1 MSPAEFDIFDCH
13 HHVGDVRSF
22 MPHTGGTSEREGA
35 THGAD
40 APTEEAALAEER
52 AARVR
57 IMDAGG
63 VRQAAVIPGHAYPRT
78 NGLPDTR
85 ALNDRIAAYRD
96 AQPDRFP
103 VAIGIV
109 EPVFEEACFPE
120 LDRCARDLGLVGIS
134 FHTRFQGV
142 SMDSPWVARYVE
154 RVAELGMVPVLHAM
168 TESSDE
174 ALWKTAEIARALP
187 DVAMLVLDAFSSFEG
202 TREAFAIAERCPNL
216 CWDTSLSY
224 NFDFLEAFANQFG
237 AAKVVFGTDLYSP
250 PLGRRISH
258 LIPQIL
264 ESSLSDP
271 DKALVLG
278 GNARRLFGLGA
289 SSVS

>member
-1 MSPAEFDIFDCH
+1 MDTGFDVFDCH

-22 MPHTGGTSEREGA
+22 MPTGLASERQRA
-35 THGAD
+35 TQSD
-40 APTEEAALAEER
+40 EAALDAER
-52 AARVR
+52 AARVA

-78 NGLPDTR
+78 NGLADTV

-103 VAIGIV
+103 VAVGVV
-109 EPVFEEACFPE
+109 EPIFEEACLPE
-120 LDRCARDLGLVGIS
+120 LDRCARELGLVGIS

-142 SMDSPWVARYVE
+142 SMDSPWVLQYVE
-154 RVAELGMVPVLHAM
+154 RVAALGMVPILHAM

-174 ALWKTAEIARALP
+174 ALWKTAEIAHALP
-187 DVAMLVLDAFSSFEG
+187 DVEMLVLDAFSSFEG
-202 TREAFAIAERCPNL
+202 TREAFVIAERCPNL
-216 CWDTSLSY
+216 LWDTSLSY
-224 NFDFLEAFANQFG
+224 NFDFLEAFAQQHG
-237 AAKVVFGTDLYSP
+237 VDRVVFGTDLYSP

-264 ESSLSDP
+264 ESSLTADE
-271 DKALVLG
+271 KVLVLG
-278 GNARRLFGLGA
+278 GNARRLFGLG
-289 SSVS
+289 